1 MEIGLRV
8 RKKLHTSRI
17 QIISQLIVLGML
29 TGKMSLPSI
38 TTAKSAWVI
47 GQRKECICHE
57 MLVYFVQKTLI
68 DFKLSSITNNKE
80 QHEQR
85 GTDLA
90 HKRTCGCSYAWKKWE
105 LVFSFFERTELIFQ
119 PLSYGQVCWLE
130 ITVCEA
136 KIIKGETCE

>member
-1 MEIGLRV
+1 MEDANSGDRAAG
-8 RKKLHTSRI
+8 KKEVAYQPHSNN
-17 QIISQLIVLGML
+17 QSLIVLGML

-85 GTDLA
+85 GKDWA

-105 LVFSFFERTELIFQ
+105 LVFHFSRGLN
-119 PLSYGQVCWLE
+119 
-130 ITVCEA
+130 
-136 KIIKGETCE
+136 